1 MPWVAAPQE
10 TAVQQVIDALESS
23 QISGAALAGVDG
35 VGKTTLARAAAER
48 FVARRPSTV
57 VRSVAGT
64 ASERM
69 APFGAFRHVVTLAD
83 VGRPAALLRAAR
95 ESLTSVDGGLL
106 LLVDDVHDVDSLSAA
121 LVYQLALT
129 GSARLLVTV
138 RAEEAQLPD
147 VVTALWR
154 DQLLARIDVRPL
166 DAARTAALLESVFG
180 TPPPAGV
187 VEEIFARSQ
196 GNPLYLRHLIEDG
209 GLVRADDGW
218 RWRDEQRLSLSA
230 LIDGYLDALPQPVH
244 GVLDYLA
251 VAEPLSHAD
260 LAALAG
266 QPAVEQ
272 ATGVVV
278 FDEQGQA
285 RAAHPLYSQ
294 RARAALAPQRARS
307 LRAAVVERLSIH
319 PSDHVSDQ
327 LRVAAL
333 AVDSDTPAPVADTV
347 GAAQQALR
355 LGDLVLAERLARAAL
370 DRSEGLAARLVLA
383 YALAWQGRGRE
394 AGAVLA
400 AVDAEMLSDSE
411 LMAWALPRAANQFW
425 MLDEPER
432 ATAFLHSTRNR
443 VAAPA
448 AKATLDALA
457 ATFAMNSGTPLRALR
472 IANDVLA
479 SPHTDETSV
488 GWAASAAALCSARIG
503 RFDQVEALAARAV
516 AGEHPG
522 LLRFTS
528 GFARVT
534 ALVMAGRL
542 AAARSLAQ
550 RYTDFAEL
558 QQPGRAIGEVLV
570 AYVAIAQGDFD
581 TAVALLGPASDALAR
596 TGYSWGPLSLMLL
609 AQALGQQG
617 EQVEAAKVL
626 GRAESRH
633 GLKSALFAPELALAK
648 AWSRSARGDQIG
660 AIDAAR
666 EAVQAAERGGQ
677 SAIAL
682 RALQDAA
689 RLGDIRAVYRTE
701 RLAVE
706 VDCVLGRLT
715 LAHARALAAGDAEA
729 LAQVA
734 VDLAEVGLHPAAA
747 DAAAQSRRAQLVK

>member
-1 MPWVAAPQE
+1 M
-10 TAVQQVIDALESS
+10 TGALESS
-23 QISGAALAGVDG
+23 QVSGAALVGPDG

-48 FVARRPSTV
+48 FAAQRPSTI
-57 VRSVAGT
+57 VRWALGSAP
-64 ASERM
+64 ERPV
-69 APFGAFRHVVTLAD
+69 PFGAFRHLVRLAHI
-83 VGRPAALLRAAR
+83 GRPAALLRAAR
-95 ESLTSVDGGLL
+95 ESLTSAGGDL
-106 LLVDDVHDVDSLSAA
+106 LLVVDDAHELDALSAT
-121 LVYQLALT
+121 LVYQLALS

-138 RAEEAQLPD
+138 RSDIRLPD
-147 VVTALWR
+147 VVTALWT
-154 DQLLARIDVRPL
+154 DQLLSRIEVQPL
-166 DAARTAALLESVFG
+166 DAERAAALLESALGEPLPKPV
-180 TPPPAGV
+180 AEKV
-187 VEEIFARSQ
+187 VGRSQ
-196 GNPLYLRHLIEDG
+196 GNPLYLRHVVENG
-209 GLVRADDGW
+209 ALVRADDGW
-218 RWRDEQRLSLSA
+218 RFRDDERLTLSA
-230 LIDGYLDALPQPVH
+230 LIDGHLGALAEPART
-244 GVLDYLA
+244 VLDYLA
-251 VAEPLSHAD
+251 VAEPLSRAD

-266 QPAVEQ
+266 EQAVED
-272 ATGVVV
+272 AAAVIA
-278 FDEQGQA
+278 FDDQELA
-285 RAAHPLYSQ
+285 HPAHPLYGE
-294 RARAALAPQRARS
+294 RARAALAAQQARS
-307 LRAAVVERLSIH
+307 LRAAVVAQLAKH
-319 PSDHVSDQ
+319 PSDHVSDE
-327 LRVAAL
+327 LRRAAL
-333 AVDSDTPAPVADTV
+333 AVDSDTPGPVADV
-347 GAAQQALR
+347 VSAAQQALR

-383 YALAWQGRGRE
+383 YALAWQGQGRE

-400 AVDAEMLSDSE
+400 AVDPDTLTDTE

-425 MLDEPER
+425 MLSEPER
-432 ATAFLHSTRNR
+432 ATAFLHTTRQR

-472 IANDVLA
+472 MASDVLA
-479 SPHTDETSV
+479 SPHADEVGV
-488 GWAASAAALCSARIG
+488 GWAASTAALCSARTA
-503 RFDQVEALAARAV
+503 RFDDVEALAARAV

-542 AAARSLAQ
+542 DAARSLAQ

-581 TAVALLGPASDALAR
+581 TAVTLLRPAASELAR

-617 EQVEAAKVL
+617 EQVEAAKVFS
-626 GRAESRH
+626 RAESRH
-633 GLKSALFAPELALAK
+633 GLKSALFTPELALAK
-648 AWSRSARGDQIG
+648 AWSKSARGDQTA

-682 RALQDAA
+682 RALQDAT
-689 RLGDIRAVYRTE
+689 RLGDLRAVYRAE

-715 LAHARALAAGDAEA
+715 LAHARALTAGDSAALADVAAG
-729 LAQVA
+729 
-734 VDLAEVGLHPAAA
+734 LAEVGLHPAAA
-747 DAAAQSRRAQLVK
+747 DAAAQARQAQLVR